1 MAYTSPGIDLG
12 TLTAA
17 ADLSGKQYYFVK
29 LASATTVNVC
39 TATTDRAIGIL
50 QNNPDTAG
58 EQCIVTIFGISKVVA
73 DGTIACNNVIG
84 TSADSQADAIVP
96 GTDTSVVTLGIAIQA
111 ASAGETFTMFLN
123 PTSCRAA

>member
-1 MAYTSPGIDLG
+1 MAYESPQITLG

-17 ADLSGKQYYFVK
+17 ADLSSKQYHFVK

-58 EQCIVTIFGISKVVA
+58 DQCIVTIFGISKVVA
-73 DGTIACNNVIG
+73 DGTIAFNNVIG

-111 ASAGETFTMFLN
+111 ASASETFTMFLN

>member
-1 MAYTSPGIDLG
+1 MAYESPQITLG

-17 ADLSGKQYYFVK
+17 ADLSSKQYHFVK

-50 QNNPDTAG
+50 QNNPTSGQQA
-58 EQCIVTIFGISKVVA
+58 IVQIFGISKVVA
-73 DGTIACNNVIG
+73 DGTIAFNNVIG

-111 ASAGETFTMFLN
+111 ASASETFTMFLN

>member
-1 MAYTSPGIDLG
+1 MAYTDPGLDLG

-50 QNNPDTAG
+50 QNDPTSGQSA
-58 EQCIVTIFGISKVVA
+58 VVRIFGISKVVA
-73 DGTIACNNVIG
+73 DGTIAFNNVIG

>member
-1 MAYTSPGIDLG
+1 MSAYESPQICFG

-17 ADLSGKQYYFVK
+17 ADLSSKQYHFVK

-50 QNNPDTAG
+50 QNDPESG
-58 EQCIVTIFGISKVVA
+58 EAAVIAIFGISKVVA
-73 DGTIACNNVIG
+73 DGTITAAKWLG
-84 TSADSQADAIVP
+84 TSADSQAAGITP
-96 GTDTSVVTLGIAIQA
+96 GSDTTVYVMGQAIQA

-123 PTSCRAA
+123 PTNCRAA

>member
-1 MAYTSPGIDLG
+1 MAYEAPSITLG

-17 ADLSGKQYYFVK
+17 ADLSAKQYHFVK

-50 QNNPDTAG
+50 QNNPTSGQQAVI
-58 EQCIVTIFGISKVVA
+58 QIFGISKVVA
-73 DGTIACNNVIG
+73 DGTIAFNNVIG

-111 ASAGETFTMFLN
+111 ASASETFTMFLN

>member
-1 MAYTSPGIDLG
+1 MAYESSLITLG

-17 ADLSGKQYYFVK
+17 ADLSSKQFYFVK

-50 QNNPDTAG
+50 QNAPESGQEADIA
-58 EQCIVTIFGISKVVA
+58 IFGVSKVVA
-73 DGTIACNNVIG
+73 DGTIAFNNVIG

>member
-1 MAYTSPGIDLG
+1 MAYESPSINLG

-17 ADLSGKQYYFVK
+17 ADLSSKQYHFVK

-50 QNNPDTAG
+50 QNNPTSGQQA
-58 EQCIVTIFGISKVVA
+58 IVQIFGISKVVA
-73 DGTIACNNVIG
+73 DGTIAFNNVIG

-96 GTDTSVVTLGIAIQA
+96 GTDTSVVTLGVAIQA

>member
-1 MAYTSPGIDLG
+1 MAYTDPGLDLG

-50 QNNPDTAG
+50 QNDPTSGQSA
-58 EQCIVTIFGISKVVA
+58 VVRIFGISKVVA
-73 DGTIACNNVIG
+73 DGTIAFNNVIG

-96 GTDTSVVTLGIAIQA
+96 GTDTSVVTLGVAIQA
-111 ASAGETFTMFLN
+111 ASASETFTMFLN

>member
-50 QNNPDTAG
+50 QNDPTSGQSA
-58 EQCIVTIFGISKVVA
+58 VVRIFGISKVVA
-73 DGTIACNNVIG
+73 DGTIAFNNVIG